1 MTVFFFN
8 CFYFVTCLTGLAAC
22 LCLIA
27 FYSFSVRHWLA
38 ATITR
43 WWWPSV
49 TFPVFQIHKNC
60 CVKLLEYFFQEPPIQ
75 TFIADFGSPSL
86 PDFWL
91 VLFLCLVDFPPFCSV
106 MLLRVYHFQTFSLNF
121 NISSLFGINWLVLA
135 QWVCWKFWMYIIT

>member
-1 MTVFFFN
+1 MCIFRDMSHWLGRLPLPY
-8 CFYFVTCLTGLAAC
+8 CWSSLAFPSRTRFK
-22 LCLIA
+22 LLNSLPRIIER

-60 CVKLLEYFFQEPPIQ
+60 CVKLLEYFFQELPIQ

-91 VLFLCLVDFPPFCSV
+91 VLFLCLVDFPPFYSV
-106 MLLRVYHFQTFSLNF
+106 MLLRVSCLS
-121 NISSLFGINWLVLA
+121 NIFTQLWYFFPVWD
-135 QWVCWKFWMYIIT
+135 